1 MNDTSKIRNFFE
13 YLPECIKFHK
23 LRNEGLVKTIFL
35 LVLVIQIA
43 GSFIQYK
50 LLDLISLDD
59 IELLSSFLTTGMVA
73 TDTEAIFPS
82 EQAVYI
88 LVAIL
93 ATLLIVKLISNLF
106 LSVYM
111 YAYISE
117 IKGKKLKASESYKGA
132 FKHIGRLIGYNII
145 FGLLVSIGT
154 MFFFIP
160 GIIAYIIFVFG
171 YCYILDIKLTVADAL
186 TACSEITKG
195 KKPQIFSV
203 FVGFFLIFELP
214 MLLMFS
220 GSSFGT
226 ACLASFFSTIVSL
239 ILQRL
244 ITQIYM
250 DLEYK
255 EERKNKTMSQI

>member
-23 LRNEGLVKTIFL
+23 LRNEGLVKAIFL
-35 LVLVIQIA
+35 TILIFQIA

-50 LLDLISLDD
+50 LLELLSLDD
-59 IELLSSFLTTGMVA
+59 IELLSSFLSTGMVN
-73 TDTEAIFPS
+73 TDIGELYPS
-82 EQAVYI
+82 EQAIYI
-88 LVAIL
+88 FFAIL
-93 ATLLIVKLISNLF
+93 ATLLIVKLITNLF

-111 YAYISE
+111 YSYICE
-117 IKGKKLKASESYKGA
+117 IKGRTLKASDSFKGA
-132 FKHIGRLIGYNII
+132 FKHIGRLIAYNLI
-145 FGLLVSIGT
+145 FGLMVSIGT

-160 GIIAYIIFVFG
+160 GIIAYIVFVFG
-171 YCYILDIKLTVADAL
+171 YCYILDIKLTVADAI

-195 KKPQIFSV
+195 KKPQILSV
-203 FVGFFLIFELP
+203 FAGFFLVFELP
-214 MLLMFS
+214 MLLIFS
-220 GSSFGT
+220 GSSFGA
-226 ACLASFFSTIVSL
+226 ACLAAFFSTIVSL

-255 EERKNKTMSQI
+255 EERKNKKISQL

>member
-1 MNDTSKIRNFFE
+1 MNDTSRIKNFFE

-35 LVLVIQIA
+35 LILIFQIA

-50 LLDLISLDD
+50 LLELISLDD
-59 IELLSSFLTTGMVA
+59 IELISSFLTTGMVTA
-73 TDTEAIFPS
+73 ETESIYPS

-88 LVAIL
+88 LIAIL

-111 YAYISE
+111 YSYICE
-117 IKGKKLKASESYKGA
+117 IKGKTLKTADSFKGT
-132 FKHIGRLIGYNII
+132 FKNIGRLIGYNII

-154 MFFFIP
+154 MFFIIP

-171 YCYILDIKLTVADAL
+171 YCYILDIKLNVAEAI
-186 TACSEITKG
+186 TACSEITRG
-195 KKPQIFSV
+195 KKPQIASV
-203 FVGFFLIFELP
+203 FVGYFLVFELP

-226 ACLASFFSTIVSL
+226 ACLVAFFSTIVSM

-244 ITQIYM
+244 ITQIYL

-255 EERKNKTMSQI
+255 EERKNKTISQL